1 MAMIFRM
8 STLYSHELYPIVS
21 SGTVCGMQKFDQSNP
36 WSGDPDERF
45 SGPVIAVIGAGMAG
59 LTAAR
64 LLTERG
70 CRVTVFDK
78 GRRPGGRMSSRWYPD
93 LAFDHGCQYFTAH
106 DRRFQLHVEAWEEAG
121 VVSRW
126 AGRRAACAHGVF
138 SLVEDEVVRYVG
150 VPEMQSVAAHLARGL
165 DVRTECQVVS
175 LDASASQWAL
185 KTTGTAPGRFD
196 AVLISVPAPQAAALL
211 PASTSFGDRVRGLE
225 MQACWAI
232 MAAYDRDLEL
242 GFDAAHISG
251 NPLVWICRNDRKPG
265 RVGDEC
271 WTLHASPDWSRNH
284 LEEDRDEVTGK
295 LLAAFHALAGLRR
308 VQPVFVRAHR
318 WRYASPAHALED
330 GYLWDPAARIGVCGD
345 WCHSPR
351 VEGAFLSGWML
362 AEQVLAHLV

>member
-1 MAMIFRM
+1 M
-8 STLYSHELYPIVS
+8 SILYSHELYPFAS
-21 SGTVCGMQKFDQSNP
+21 SGMLYGMQESDQLNP
-36 WSGDPDERF
+36 WSGDPDEMF
-45 SGPVIAVIGAGMAG
+45 SGPVIAVIGAGMSG

-70 CRVTVFDK
+70 CQVTVLDK
-78 GRRPGGRMSSRWYPD
+78 GRRPGGRMSSRRYPG

-126 AGRRAACAHGVF
+126 AGSRAACAHGIF

-150 VPEMQSVAAHLARGL
+150 VPEMQSVAAYLSRGL
-165 DVRTECQVVS
+165 DVRMECEVTS

-185 KTTGTAPGRFD
+185 GATPSVPGRFD

-211 PASTSFGDRVRGLE
+211 PPSTSFGDRVRDLE

-232 MAAYDRDLEL
+232 MAAYDQDLDL

-251 NPLVWICRNDRKPG
+251 SPLVWICRNDHKPG

-271 WTLHASPDWSRNH
+271 WTLHASPEWSRNH
-284 LEEDRDEVTGK
+284 LEDDRDEVTRK
-295 LLAAFHALAGLRR
+295 LLEAFQALAGLSR
-308 VQPVFVRAHR
+308 VQPAFVRAHR
-318 WRYASPAHALED
+318 WRYASPARALED
-330 GYLWDPAARIGVCGD
+330 GFLWDPDARIGVCGD

-362 AEQVLAHLV
+362 AEQVLAHLF